1 MNKLQI
7 NSTASKME
15 SIQNKISKINTKAM
29 MVGGFATLGMYAV
42 SYLLYHFHVFP
53 YSDYLITIPSTLAAF
68 SAILGLIWISESTI
82 RLEKQLR
89 DETPIIL
96 NTDFEMDYS
105 AEDLFYLN
113 FIYEYSD
120 LMEFRYSVISQN
132 RYFTRRQVDHI
143 LNTIK
148 ARKHEP
154 WAQKTSRVGSLGDI
168 LEG

>member
-1 MNKLQI
+1 
-7 NSTASKME
+7 ME

-29 MVGGFATLGMYAV
+29 MVGGLTTMGMYAI
-42 SYLLYHFHVFP
+42 SYLVYYFHIFP
-53 YSDYLITIPSTLAAF
+53 YSNYLITIPSILAAF
-68 SAILGLIWISESTI
+68 SAILGLIWIFESTI
-82 RLEKQLR
+82 KLEKQLR
-89 DETPIIL
+89 DETPVIL
-96 NTDFEMDYS
+96 NTEFEMDYS

-113 FIYEYSD
+113 FIYEYPD
-120 LMEFRYSVISQN
+120 LIEFRYSVISQN

-154 WAQKTSRVGSLGDI
+154 WAQKTTRVGSLGDI